1 MIGQGSDALA
11 QGWSRSYRRR
21 QGQLT
26 RAQRA
31 ALREL
36 ASHYL
41 LDASYGVTLD
51 LPAAFGRAGRVVLE
65 VGFGMGENLIAQAE
79 RLRGQEVDL
88 VGVEVHTPRLGAAR
102 GLTNV
107 RVVRRDVIELL
118 GRHVPDDSF
127 DEVWIFFPEPWPR
140 EKDVH
145 RRLMRAELLDL
156 LSRKMRPGGELRLAT
171 DVRDYAEYALGVLDA
186 HPRFKNLATSSD
198 GFAARPDWRPLT
210 KYEARGIEQGRAAH
224 DLWFGLG
231 DVCARQGTSA

>member
-1 MIGQGSDALA
+1 MTGQGSDALA

-21 QGQLT
+21 QGQPT

-36 ASHYL
+36 APRFL

-79 RLRGQEVDL
+79 RLRDEDVDL
-88 VGVEVHTPRLGAAR
+88 VGVEVHTPGIGAVMLALEER

-118 GRHVPDDSF
+118 GRHVSDRAF

-145 RRLMRAELLDL
+145 RRLMRSELLDL
-156 LSRKMRPGGELRLAT
+156 LALKMRPGGELRLAT
-171 DVRDYAEYALGVLDA
+171 DVRAYAEYALGVLKA
-186 HPRFKNLATSSD
+186 HPRFTNLATSPD
-198 GFAARPDWRPLT
+198 GFAQRPGWRPLT
-210 KYEARGIEQGRAAH
+210 KYEARGIEQGREAH
-224 DLWFGLG
+224 DLWFGLTG
-231 DVCARQGTSA
+231 A